1 MWNVITL
8 AEKELRTYFASPF
21 AYVMMAAFLAV
32 TGVFF
37 SGILIG
43 SRQATMEY
51 TFQNMAVILLLV
63 TPALAMRLLAEE
75 QRSGTIELLLTSP
88 VRDIEVVLGKFLAS
102 LAFLIVMLGV
112 TLYYVLLL
120 TRFGNPDPGPILSG
134 YLAIILAG
142 AAFLS
147 IGLLA
152 SSLTANQVIA
162 AFLTI
167 AILLI
172 LWVLDA
178 LSSVFGSSASSVLS
192 YLALSKHITDMP
204 KGVIDTKDV
213 IYFLSVIAA
222 CLFLTTRSLET
233 RRWR

>member
-1 MWNVITL
+1 MRNVLTL
-8 AEKELRTYFASPF
+8 TQKELRTYFASPLAF
-21 AYVMMAAFLAV
+21 VVTAAFLV
-32 TGVFF
+32 VSGVFF
-37 SGILIG
+37 AGILIG

-63 TPALAMRLLAEE
+63 SPVLAMRLLSEE

-88 VRDIEVVLGKFLAS
+88 VREIEVVLGKFLAS
-102 LAFLIVMLGV
+102 LGLLIVMLGF

-120 TRFGNPDPGPILSG
+120 THFGTPDPGPILSG
-134 YLAIILAG
+134 YLGMILLG
-142 AAFLS
+142 ASFLA
-147 IGLLA
+147 IGLFA
-152 SSLTANQVIA
+152 SSLTANQVVA

-172 LWVLDA
+172 LWVLEA
-178 LSSVFGSSASSVLS
+178 LSSMFGSSASGVLN
-192 YLALSKHITDMP
+192 YLSMSNHLTDFT

-213 IYFLSVIAA
+213 VYFLTLIVA
-222 CLFLTTRSLET
+222 CLFLAIRSLEA

>member
-1 MWNVITL
+1 MKNILTL
-8 AEKELRTYFASPF
+8 TEKELRTYFTSPL
-21 AYVMMAAFLAV
+21 AYVVTAVFLVV

-37 SGILIG
+37 AGILIG

-51 TFQNMAVILLLV
+51 TFQNMAIILLLV
-63 TPALAMRLLAEE
+63 SPVLAMRLLAEE

-102 LAFLIVMLGV
+102 VALLIVMLGF

-120 TRFGNPDPGPILSG
+120 TRFGSPDPGPIVSG
-134 YLAIILAG
+134 YLGMILAG

-152 SSLTANQVIA
+152 SSLTANQVVA

-167 AILLI
+167 AILLV
-172 LWVLDA
+172 LWVLEA
-178 LSSVFGSSASSVLS
+178 LSSIFSSSASNVLT
-192 YLALSKHITDMP
+192 YLSLSKHLTDFP

-213 IYFLSVIAA
+213 VYFLTLIAS
-222 CLFLTTRSLET
+222 CLFLAIRSLET